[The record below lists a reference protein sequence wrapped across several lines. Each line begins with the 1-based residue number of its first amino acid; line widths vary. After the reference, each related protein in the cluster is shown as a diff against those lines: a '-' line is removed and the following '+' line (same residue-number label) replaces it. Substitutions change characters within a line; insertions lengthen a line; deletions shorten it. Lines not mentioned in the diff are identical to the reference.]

1 MKFLFSLLLSRLR
14 TSAFKL
20 LARGLAFLLPTLLAS
35 RLRPAHARSTAS
47 RHRPAGRTLHG
58 EYRRLD
64 N

>member
-14 TSAFKL
+14 AGAFRL
-20 LARGLAFLLPTLLAS
+20 LARGLTLLLPTLLAS
-35 RLRPAHARSTAS
+35 RLRPAHAHDTMN